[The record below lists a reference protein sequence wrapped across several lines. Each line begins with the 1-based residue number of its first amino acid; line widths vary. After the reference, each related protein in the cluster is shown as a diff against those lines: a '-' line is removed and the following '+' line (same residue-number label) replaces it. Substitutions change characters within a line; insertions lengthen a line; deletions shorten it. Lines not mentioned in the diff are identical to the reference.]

1 MKCCKTEQCTEQP
14 TLVKWSCSL
23 DLKLLLAEPT
33 EKLPLL
39 LLALSRVDESRV
51 DGPGTIISPN
61 GCPNG
66 FTLTFRAFAGLLCR
80 LPLPSLGAIASA
92 LLLLFD
98 TAAAAAA
105 AAAAASCWAVA
116 VPVAAAVAAAA
127 TAAALGAAAEGCGE
141 STSGGGVFTSELQ
154 LQAQVTARYIS

>member
-1 MKCCKTEQCTEQP
+1 MRCCKTEQCNKQP

-39 LLALSRVDESRV
+39 LLALSRVNESRV

-98 TAAAAAA
+98 TAA